1 MYGYTIQLAELRV
14 LVTPSLFSKGTIS
27 FLYNIQYTLI
37 HHLLIIFQK
46 YNKIDVHL
54 ILIL

>member
-14 LVTPSLFSKGTIS
+14 LVIPSLFSKGTIS

-37 HHLLIIFQK
+37 YHLLIIFQK